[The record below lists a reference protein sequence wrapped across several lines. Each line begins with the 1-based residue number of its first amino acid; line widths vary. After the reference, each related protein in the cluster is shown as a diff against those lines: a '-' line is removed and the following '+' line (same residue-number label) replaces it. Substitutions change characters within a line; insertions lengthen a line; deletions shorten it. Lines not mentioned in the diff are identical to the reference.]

1 MKRTLL
7 LFASM
12 LVSGSSSAPSRDQ
25 RTSLLPQLHA
35 GQTLTYLIRYQS
47 SKNVKTE
54 SNVALPLA
62 PTASQTD
69 TRGLLRIE
77 VLHLQPAGDRFA
89 IHARGE
95 FLNDHYG
102 VPAKPAGERSKLEA
116 APLSPEGNPV
126 EFTISAE
133 GLAEKITGLDS
144 LTPEQQQIWQEWLA
158 RFAIAWAIPSSRAKI
173 GDKWK
178 VEQPEP
184 ATSPIAALS
193 WTRDSYY
200 VRNEPCSPAQLSSSG
215 EASFSNGP
223 MDNCAVLLTSAKL
236 VQKSSPPTFRSV
248 PALSCAPPKTP
259 PSKWTLSSPR
269 PTARTACITTWKPRV
284 ISRFCC
290 SPKLRGRLSTKASV
304 PRVSWQNPR
313 ACMAEYNESFCHAW
327 QTGGRP
333 SR

>member
-236 VQKSSPPTFRSV
+236 VQKSSPKDATPEDFK
-248 PALSCAPPKTP
+248 LHQLKTMG
-259 PSKWTLSSPR
+259 
-269 PTARTACITTWKPRV
+269 TAKGSNEVITY
-284 ISRFCC
+284 IS
-290 SPKLRGRLSTKASV
+290 LSTGLVVRATEDASQQMDVVVAKADGSNGV
-304 PRVSWQNPR
+304 H
-313 ACMAEYNESFCHAW
+313 YNVEAKSDLEVLLLTEAPGPP
-327 QTGGRP
+327 QR
-333 SR
+333 